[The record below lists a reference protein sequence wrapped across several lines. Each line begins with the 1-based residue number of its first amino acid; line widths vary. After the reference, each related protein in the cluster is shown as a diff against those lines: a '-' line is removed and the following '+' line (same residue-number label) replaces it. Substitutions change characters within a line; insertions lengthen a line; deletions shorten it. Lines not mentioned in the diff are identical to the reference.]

1 VELVS
6 ADHAHA
12 GAAKSHGALNGAE
25 EDVMEVRNRIVTA
38 TIVVLALAWAAP
50 ASAESGVEAS
60 PADAVA
66 TLANMVRWTGVAASL
81 VVIGAAWLLLRFVSG
96 VVSQL
101 GVAFAENRLLFQK
114 ITAFVRFGVYLF
126 TIVAV
131 ILLSFRISREVLAV
145 LGGTAAVAI
154 GFATKDLV
162 SSLVAGVMIMFDRPF
177 QVGDRV
183 EFGGQYGDIVSIG
196 LRSVKLRTLGDS
208 IVTIPNNMLLNEVTS
223 CGNYG
228 EVNMQVQVDFLI
240 GIDQEVERAR
250 SIVREA
256 AVTSRYVHLPK
267 PVDVLVEQTILSD
280 YLALRLRLKA
290 YVLDTQFEKA
300 FATDVTLRVLEA
312 FREAGIQPPAVLH
325 RSLEAERPD
334 GLRPVGAVA

>member
-1 VELVS
+1 MQFRIRVVTALAAV
-6 ADHAHA
+6 AVLTGPAWA
-12 GAAKSHGALNGAE
+12 GAQAIEDPSALVDPAAL
-25 EDVMEVRNRIVTA
+25 DTVT
-38 TIVVLALAWAAP
+38 
-50 ASAESGVEAS
+50 
-60 PADAVA
+60 
-66 TLANMVRWTGVAASL
+66 TLANMVRWTGVAASIVL
-81 VVIGAAWLLLRFVSG
+81 IGCAWLLLRFLAGLVDK
-96 VVSQL
+96 L

-114 ITAFVRFGVYLF
+114 VSAFVRFAVYF
-126 TIVAV
+126 GTIVITV
-131 ILLSFRISREVLAV
+131 LLSFRISREVLAI

-208 IVTIPNNMLLNEVTS
+208 IVTIPNNMLLDQVTI

-228 EVNMQVQVDFLI
+228 EVNMQVDVDFLI
-240 GIDQEVERAR
+240 GVDQDAERAR

-267 PVDVLVEQTILSD
+267 PVVVLVEQVLLSD
-280 YLALRLRLKA
+280 YLALRIRLKA
-290 YVLDTQFEKA
+290 YVLDTHFEKA
-300 FATDVTLRVLEA
+300 YQTDVTLRVLEA

-325 RSLEAERPD
+325 RSLEPPAHEPFRRMD
-334 GLRPVGAVA
+334 AVA